1 MPFLST
7 PERTMQKLP
16 LSLEDLQV
24 DSFTTSALGR
34 GMGAADAPFT
44 DRCTYT
50 CP

>member
-1 MPFLST
+1 
-7 PERTMQKLP
+7 MQKLQ

-24 DSFTTSALGR
+24 DSFTTAAPAR
-34 GMGAADAPFT
+34 GMGAADAPLT